1 MENNEIGL
9 YIHIPFCVKKCLYC
23 DFISYENRN
32 ELVEEYIHS
41 LKQEIINYKDCN
53 KYTIS
58 TIYIGG
64 GTPSF
69 INSKYITQIIET
81 IGKTFR
87 VKENAEI
94 TIEINPG
101 TVTEQKLKDYKN
113 CGINRVSIGLQS
125 TDNKILKQIGRIHT
139 YEQFLDTYKLAR
151 KIGFNNINIDLM
163 LALPNQTL
171 TILEDSINKVI
182 ELNPEHISI
191 YSLILEEGTP
201 LYNLVE
207 SKKMHLSDDETER
220 KMYWLV
226 KKKLEERGYKQY
238 EISNFAKQGY
248 ESKHNISCWEQ
259 KEYIGF
265 GVAAHS
271 YISGIRYSNTS
282 NLHNYIRNV
291 SDLQTIQTIQ
301 EIQNKEEQMKEYM
314 ILGLRKIEGVQISEF
329 KNKFIQNPLYIFMH
343 ELDKLVKEELIEID
357 ENSIKLT
364 KKGLDFANI
373 VWEEFV

>member
-1 MENNEIGL
+1 MENNEIGI
-9 YIHIPFCVKKCLYC
+9 YIHIPFCVKKCIYC
-23 DFISYENRN
+23 DFISYENRH
-32 ELVEEYIHS
+32 ELVEEYIYS
-41 LKQEIINYKDCN
+41 LKQEIINYKNCN

-87 VKENAEI
+87 VKEDAEI

-101 TVTEQKLKDYKN
+101 TVTEKKLKDYKN

-139 YEQFLDTYKLAR
+139 YEQFLDTYNLVK
-151 KIGFNNINIDLM
+151 KVGFKNINVDLM

-182 ELNPEHISI
+182 ELKPEHISI

-207 SKKMHLSDDETER
+207 SKKMHLLDDEIER
-220 KMYWLV
+220 QMYWLV
-226 KKKLEERGYKQY
+226 KKKLEERGYNHY

-248 ESKHNISCWEQ
+248 ESRHNTDCWRQ

-265 GVAAHS
+265 GAAAHS
-271 YISGIRYSNTS
+271 YINGIRYSNTS

-291 SDLQTIQTIQ
+291 SNLQTIQTIQ

-343 ELDKLVKEELIEID
+343 ELDKLVKKGLIEID

-364 KKGLDFANI
+364 SKGLDFANI
-373 VWEEFV
+373 VWEKFI